1 MATPRLVKIV
11 LRGDIEGLRASMKS
25 ASGLV
30 RNVADD
36 MTGASKEAARFR
48 EGLSTVGDTAGK
60 IGLVAAAGIG
70 AAIVA
75 YANFDQAMSNVAATG
90 EDARGSLDALR
101 DAALDAGARTKFSAT
116 EAADAVEALAKAGVS
131 ANDILAGGLDG
142 ALDLAA
148 AGGLDVAQA
157 AEIAATAM
165 NQFNKAGSDVPHI
178 ADLLAAAAGKAMGDV
193 EDMGAA
199 FKFVGP
205 VAAQLGISMEETSGA
220 IALLAQNGVLGE
232 QAGTSLRGMLTSLTS
247 PSKIASDTMAELGIS
262 MYDAQGQF
270 VGLEGLAGQLQTRM
284 SGLEEAERNEALGRI
299 FGNEQITAARIL
311 YEGGAGAVAEWT
323 KQVDDSGYAA
333 ETAARKMDNLKGDA
347 EQLMG
352 ALETALI
359 GTGQGADGPL
369 RLAVQSLTLLV
380 DLYNDLPGPVKT
392 GAFAVVGLTAALGA
406 SVFAASKA
414 VGAITSARA
423 AATDLGVSF
432 ENANKKALAMRAGI
446 GAAGLGLS
454 ALSGPANNAN
464 VALGAVVDTAAAA
477 ALGFAV
483 GGPLGA
489 ALGAG
494 ATLFAKLSGGSQGLA
509 VDMDALTAT
518 LDSQTGAITKNTAAW
533 AAKSIQESGSV
544 DALADMGISLATA
557 TDAVLGNADA
567 LDQVAEASR
576 GADFEQV
583 KAIGSIAGLAGAV
596 LDGSDKQRELAKAT
610 GDSTEAQSAAAGAFD
625 ETGDAASTAA
635 DEIKAFSDSLNGLLD
650 PLLSQEDASNAW
662 KDSLASLAEE
672 IRKNGNSLDDNSEK
686 GRANQ
691 DAIRDRVKALKASI
705 EADAEAGVSSQ
716 ELETRMLRGAN
727 GILKTAEAA
736 GLSREEVR
744 SYLKVLG
751 LTPDQIETLFKADA
765 SGARAGAQDA
775 KNAIN
780 SVPREKV
787 IQIRAVA
794 DQAYGALT
802 NFLGSIPLFRTIEL
816 RGSATRT
823 PSGGDRPR
831 ANGGAILR
839 AEGGSVVGPGTGT
852 SDSIPAVG
860 PGGAAYRLSN
870 GEHVLTAREVDLIGG
885 QNAVYAMRAAIR
897 SQQFAFASGG
907 AVGSGSGGS
916 GGGGTFKASLVGA
929 QIGFDR
935 NGMAR
940 FVSGHIEVAMNER
953 ERFND
958 SNRRAG
964 RG

>member
-1 MATPRLVKIV
+1 MAGSRLVKIV
-11 LRGDIEGLRASMKS
+11 LRGDIQGLQASMRS

-30 RNVADD
+30 KNTANEI
-36 MTGASKEAARFR
+36 TGATREAEKFR
-48 EGLSTVGDTAGK
+48 GGLSAVGDTAGK
-60 IGLVAAAGIG
+60 IGLVAAAGVG
-70 AAIVA
+70 AAIIA

-101 DAALDAGARTKFSAT
+101 EAALEAGARTKFSAT

-131 ANDILAGGLDG
+131 ASDILSGGLDG

-148 AGGLDVAQA
+148 AGGLEVAQA

-165 NQFNKAGSDVPHI
+165 NQFNKTGADVPHI

-205 VAAQLGISMEETSGA
+205 VAAQLGVSMEETSGA

-247 PSKIASDTMAELGIS
+247 PSKIAADTMDSLGIS
-262 MYDAQGQF
+262 MYDAQGNF
-270 VGLEGLAGQLQTRM
+270 IGLEGLAGQLQERM

-369 RLAVQSLTLLV
+369 RMAVQSLTLLV
-380 DLYNDLPGPVKT
+380 DLYNELPGPVKT
-392 GAFAVVGLTAALGA
+392 GAFAVLGLTAALGGT
-406 SVFAASKA
+406 VWAASKA
-414 VGAITSARA
+414 VNGITSARV

-432 ENANKKALAMRAGI
+432 ENANKKALALRAGI
-446 GAAGLGLS
+446 GAAGIGLS

-477 ALGFAV
+477 AIGFAV

-494 ATLFAKLSGGSQGLA
+494 ATLFAKLAGGSADAA
-509 VDMDALTAT
+509 VNMDELTAT
-518 LDSQTGAITKNTAAW
+518 LDTQAGAITQNTAAW
-533 AAKSIQESGSV
+533 AAKQIQDSGAVST
-544 DALADMGISLATA
+544 LADMGISLATA

-567 LDQVAEASR
+567 LEQVAAASK

-583 KAIGSIAGLAGAV
+583 KAIGSVVGLAGAV
-596 LDGSDKQRELAKAT
+596 LDGTDKQRELAAAT
-610 GDSTEAQSAAAGAFD
+610 DESTEAQGAAAGAFG
-625 ETGDAASTAA
+625 ETGDAAADAA
-635 DEIKAFSDSLNGLLD
+635 TEVKAFNDSLNGLLD

-662 KDSLASLAEE
+662 KDSMATLTEE
-672 IRKNGNSLDDNSEK
+672 IRKNGATLDDTTTK

-691 DAIRDRVKALKASI
+691 DAIRERVKALKDSI
-705 EADAEAGVSSQ
+705 AADAEAGVSSEQ
-716 ELETRMLRGAN
+716 LEAKMLRGAE

-736 GLSREEVR
+736 GLSRGEVK
-744 SYLKVLG
+744 SYLETLG
-751 LTPDQIETLFKADA
+751 LTPEQITTLFEADS
-765 SGARAGAQDA
+765 SGARRGAREA
-775 KNAIN
+775 KDAIN

-787 IQIRAVA
+787 IEIRATA
-794 DQAYGALT
+794 AQAYNSLS
-802 NFLGSIPLFRTIEL
+802 NFLGSIPLFRNIQL
-816 RGSATRT
+816 RTTGGSPKSGRT
-823 PSGGDRPR
+823 LS
-831 ANGGAILR
+831 ANGGAIPR
-839 AEGGSVVGPGTGT
+839 AAGGEIVGPGTGT
-852 SDSIPAVG
+852 SDSIPAIG
-860 PGGAAYRLSN
+860 PGAGAYLLSN
-870 GEHVLTAREVDLIGG
+870 GEHVLTAREVNLLGG
-885 QNAVYAMRAAIR
+885 QDAVYAMRAAIR
-897 SQQFAFASGG
+897 SQQFAAAYAGG
-907 AVGSGSGGS
+907 GSVGRSRSGGS
-916 GGGGTFKASLVGA
+916 QSIAVDGL
-929 QIGFDR
+929 FDYDQLAEA
-935 NGMAR
+935 N
-940 FVSGHIEVAMNER
+940 
-953 ERFND
+953 
-958 SNRRAG
+958 SNRPIVIQLVDNSGNTRLATLGG
-964 RG
+964 R